1 MLSSMCRYDNNTRRP
16 DQKAFGLE
24 FDAERPEEGAEAT
37 FPALAT
43 KEPIEFSPCRICM
56 SEEIDSLDDPLINPC
71 NCKGYMAYV
80 HLKCLRHWLTTN
92 RHRKS
97 SGNTGSKL
105 YCFKKTFCEIC
116 QTVYPNA
123 VEIDGNLHGIYEF
136 DQVEP
141 PYVIFE
147 TLYRKDKNKLVFV
160 VPINGKEN
168 IRIVSL
174 FS

>member
-1 MLSSMCRYDNNTRRP
+1 MNSVTPGEGEPSAVGDSIMLSSMCRPDKTRRP
-16 DQKAFGLE
+16 ELHAFGIE
-24 FDAERPEEGAEAT
+24 IDPERNQGGAQETA
-37 FPALAT
+37 PLAT

-71 NCKGYMAYV
+71 SCKGYMAYV

-92 RHRKS
+92 RSRKS

-123 VEIDGNLHGIYEF
+123 VEINGKQHGIYEF
-136 DQVEP
+136 D
-141 PYVIFE
+141 
-147 TLYRKDKNKLVFV
+147 
-160 VPINGKEN
+160 
-168 IRIVSL
+168 
-174 FS
+174 